1 MGASHSPSAGFPPGT
16 SPVMPLEWP
25 AMVIVFTANPL
36 VPNPEDSNP
45 YPTGT
50 PSLVHFLSAP
60 PRAPPQ
66 LFGAAIT
73 PGPWL
78 REWFVGAAAP
88 FPKPRD
94 GRDSAIPRRSPPA
107 LTLEYFTTSNFN
119 KARKCKREGACLHMP
134 PTLLTNHRPVCAHRM
149 AHHGDYGHRRPAV
162 AETGAPPPTQK
173 PLPAGENNARSSLLP
188 SSVSLSHSLS
198 FGRAGRHHFGSTS
211 RRLRQDMIS
220 QPVEGRL
227 PIPPPPPFFRPCTPA
242 VFLAFLISTSLPL
255 SFPSFGRGK
264 RAFFGFPPERWRPN
278 VSSHRYRRKKEK
290 CP

>member
-1 MGASHSPSAGFPPGT
+1 MYTFSP
-16 SPVMPLEWP
+16 LRP
-25 AMVIVFTANPL
+25 AP
-36 VPNPEDSNP
+36 
-45 YPTGT
+45 
-50 PSLVHFLSAP
+50 
-60 PRAPPQ
+60 PPQ

-227 PIPPPPPFFRPCTPA
+227 PIPPPAPLFSTLHPGSLPRFFDLYLSASLFPFFWAGQTGFFWVSAGTVAAQCVIASTPA
-242 VFLAFLISTSLPL
+242 EEREMSLATNIPAPCPRFSGLFFFSFCLFPVPL
-255 SFPSFGRGK
+255 SLGSDIALP
-264 RAFFGFPPERWRPN
+264 
-278 VSSHRYRRKKEK
+278 
-290 CP
+290 